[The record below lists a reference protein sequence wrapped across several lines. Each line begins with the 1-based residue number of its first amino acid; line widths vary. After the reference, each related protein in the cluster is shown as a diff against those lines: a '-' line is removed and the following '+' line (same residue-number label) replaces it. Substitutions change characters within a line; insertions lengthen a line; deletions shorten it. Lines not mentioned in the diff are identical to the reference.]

1 MLLKKGLEL
10 ADLVNSK
17 LENIICYFAAKTK
30 YLTEK
35 RLHKLVYT
43 AELYYIEE
51 FCKRL
56 TNIPFKNY
64 NYGVWSPD
72 VANANTWLDGIKLNI
87 KEEKTEKGH
96 IASFIEPIG
105 DFSFE
110 LREEEIS
117 ILDKVLE
124 DWGFEATDELVAFT
138 KSTLPWEKS
147 SFGEDV
153 DLGAYV
159 EECKR
164 EDEFFSRKEVIEEL
178 DRIDKEGK
186 FVPLR

>member
-1 MLLKKGLEL
+1 MVLKTEL
-10 ADLVNSK
+10 ADLVDPK
-17 LENIICYFAAKTK
+17 LENIISYFAAKTE

-56 TNIPFKNY
+56 TNIQFKNY

-72 VANANTWLDGIKLNI
+72 VADANMWLDGIRLNI

-96 IASFIEPIG
+96 IASFIELIE
-105 DFSFE
+105 DFPFE
-110 LREEEIS
+110 LREDEIS

-124 DWGFEATDELVAFT
+124 DWEFEATDELVEFT
-138 KSTLPWEKS
+138 KSTLPWEES
-147 SFGEDV
+147 SFGEDI
-153 DLGAYV
+153 DLDMYI
-159 EECKR
+159 EDCKL
-164 EDEFFSRKEVIEEL
+164 EDEFFNKEEIKEEL
-178 DRIDKEGK
+178 ERIDKEGN
-186 FVPLR
+186 FVPLDEI